1 VKHKKRERPG
11 NGVNPEQYV
20 SGVIAQVKDLEPPVP
35 EDLSGVQ
42 SANRALVLYPDSLL
56 RTKATPVEAFDEDLR
71 KLVADMAETMYTSK
85 IGVGLSAAQ
94 IGDRRRVFIID
105 IFNKMT
111 DEQKREAIQ
120 KKLPQSQLLVAVNP
134 EVWPMPGPT
143 TREIEGCLSL
153 PSIYGHVT
161 RPSRVILKAHSLQ
174 GKPYAMA
181 IGGVLGRA
189 VQHEFD
195 HLEGVTILDR
205 FEAVTKR
212 LALKDLSKMKVLARA
227 KNLDAQD
234 PKGVAKEALQVRPG
248 NVERAVEALKQ
259 NP

>member
-1 VKHKKRERPG
+1 VKRKKRDRPG

-20 SGVIAQVKDLEPPVP
+20 SGVIAQVKGLEPPVP

-42 SANRALVLYPDSLL
+42 SEKRDLVFYPDVLL
-56 RTKATPVEAFDEDLR
+56 KTKAVIVEAFDEDLR
-71 KLVADMAETMYTSK
+71 KLVADMAETMYASK
-85 IGVGLSAAQ
+85 IGVGLSAPQ
-94 IGDRRRVFIID
+94 VGDPRRVFLID
-105 IFNKMT
+105 IFNRMT

-153 PSIYGHVT
+153 PAIYGHVT
-161 RPSRVILKAHSLQ
+161 RPSRIILKAHSLQ

-181 IGGVLGRA
+181 IGGALGRA

-195 HLEGVTILDR
+195 HLEGTTVLDR
-205 FEAVTKR
+205 FEATTKR
-212 LALKDLSKMKVLARA
+212 MALKDLAKMKVLRRA
-227 KNLDAQD
+227 KTLQSQD
-234 PKGVAKEALQVRPG
+234 PADVAKDARKMRPG
-248 NVERAVEALKQ
+248 NVDQAIRTLE
-259 NP
+259 NS